1 MSLKIRQ
8 SSRFKRDIKRIRKRR
23 LDMARLEFV
32 IRTLVNEDALEAKY
46 RDHILSGNWQGYRE
60 CQIQPDWLLIYR
72 VNKEYLELVRT
83 GTHSDLF

>member
-8 SSRFKRDIKRIRKRR
+8 SSRFKRDIKRIRKRH
-23 LDMARLEFV
+23 LDMAKLEPV

-60 CQIQPDWLLIYR
+60 CDVQ
-72 VNKEYLELVRT
+72 
-83 GTHSDLF
+83 LFL